1 MDTPSN
7 RAMGQTE
14 VSQSLAVL
22 TDGAEVASVQTV
34 EVVEGKT
41 GETR

>member
-1 MDTPSN
+1 MDAPSD
-7 RAMGQTE
+7 RAVGQTE

-41 GETR
+41 GEMR